1 MINTF
6 LRRLSDFII
15 TVVVSDFFLSSWE
28 RVPDIFTSV
37 KLLHLRL
44 KYNIKAILL
53 VSVWMGMLYLILN
66 R

>member
-6 LRRLSDFII
+6 LQRLSDFII